1 MNITRKLL
9 PSRMLIIYSIIIS
22 AIVGYAIYYAFT
34 EGNTLIRIVVII
46 ATLLIVLPVLRM
58 LVSINED
65 NDTIRIKLI
74 VGEKVFLKKEHT
86 ITHIKT
92 KSLFSV
98 RLFATSVF
106 LYWGYFW
113 TKSIG
118 TFYALCVD
126 NTNLIML
133 TNKNDGSKIVIDSPF
148 V

>member
-58 LVSINED
+58 PVSINED

-74 VGEKVFLKKEHT
+74 VGEIVFLKKIST
-86 ITHIKT
+86 TFNGSIFIKAFRYYMDY
-92 KSLFSV
+92 LF
-98 RLFATSVF
+98 L
-106 LYWGYFW
+106 
-113 TKSIG
+113 
-118 TFYALCVD
+118 
-126 NTNLIML
+126 
-133 TNKNDGSKIVIDSPF
+133 
-148 V
+148 

>member
-34 EGNTLIRIVVII
+34 EGNTLIRIVGII

-58 LVSINED
+58 PVSINED

-86 ITHIKT
+86 ITHIKNEEFVLC
-92 KSLFSV
+92 SSVCYICLFILG
-98 RLFATSVF
+98 LF
-106 LYWGYFW
+106 LDKIYW
-113 TKSIG
+113 
-118 TFYALCVD
+118 
-126 NTNLIML
+126 
-133 TNKNDGSKIVIDSPF
+133 
-148 V
+148 